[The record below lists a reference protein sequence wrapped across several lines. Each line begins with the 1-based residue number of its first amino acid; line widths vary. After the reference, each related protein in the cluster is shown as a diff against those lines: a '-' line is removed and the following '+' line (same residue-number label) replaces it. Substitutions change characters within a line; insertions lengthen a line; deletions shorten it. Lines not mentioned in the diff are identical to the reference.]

1 MRRGEEETEM
11 ADKVWTVRYE
21 AGRYKDVLVEK
32 YERTGPEKDVTYA
45 AIQFKVQSTPKGF
58 FKTARVT
65 NRPKRTRIEDPNESQ
80 AGSSSRPES
89 SMAMEEDKDPAS
101 SAREPAPDTPIMA

>member
-21 AGRYKDVLVEK
+21 AGRYKDVIVEK

-45 AIQFKVQSTPKGF
+45 AIQFKVQSTPNGF

-65 NRPKRTRIEDPNESQ
+65 NRPKRTRTEDPNES
-80 AGSSSRPES
+80 
-89 SMAMEEDKDPAS
+89 
-101 SAREPAPDTPIMA
+101 